1 VSISLFPFGVL
12 LVGGWL
18 VWWGL
23 RRRRSLGQ
31 VPTDWQRVQGTVID
45 VGDGVAVPP
54 RIEYR
59 TADGRRLRVP
69 GPLATPF
76 AVGDEV
82 AVLLDPAD
90 PRRARLEVTE
100 REAVRLVA
108 ILLATGA
115 SLVGIGAVTLVLL
128 RRA

>member
-1 VSISLFPFGVL
+1 MSVSLFPFGLL

-31 VPTDWQRVQGTVID
+31 VPTDWRRVPGTVID
-45 VGDGVAVPP
+45 VGDGVKVPP

-59 TADGRRLRVP
+59 IPDGRRLRVP

-82 AVLLDPAD
+82 SVLLDPSD
-90 PRRARLEVTE
+90 PRRARLDVTE
-100 REAVRLVA
+100 QEAVRLVR
-108 ILLATGA
+108 ILLATGVV
-115 SLVGIGAVTLVLL
+115 LVVAGAGIGIVLL
-128 RRA
+128 

>member
-1 VSISLFPFGVL
+1 MSVTLLPFSMV

-31 VPTDWQRVQGTVID
+31 VPTDWRRVAGTVID

-59 TADGRRLRVP
+59 TPDGRRLRVP

-82 AVLLDPAD
+82 SVLIDPAD
-90 PRRARLEVTE
+90 SKRARLDLTE
-100 REAVRLVA
+100 QEAVRLVTLLLVTGTVLAVGGA
-108 ILLATGA
+108 IMGVFLL
-115 SLVGIGAVTLVLL
+115 L
-128 RRA
+128 

>member
-1 VSISLFPFGVL
+1 MSVSLFPFGLL

-31 VPTDWQRVQGTVID
+31 VPTDWRRVQGTVID
-45 VGDGVAVPP
+45 VGDGVKVPP

-59 TADGRRLRVP
+59 IPDGRRLRVP
-69 GPLATPF
+69 GPLSTPF

-90 PRRARLEVTE
+90 PRRARLDVTE
-100 REAVRLVA
+100 REAVRLVW
-108 ILLATGA
+108 ILLATGVV
-115 SLVGIGAVTLVLL
+115 LVVAGAGIGFLL
-128 RRA
+128 L

>member
-1 VSISLFPFGVL
+1 MSVSLFPFGLL

-23 RRRRSLGQ
+23 RRRRSLGR
-31 VPTDWQRVQGTVID
+31 VPTDWRRVPGTVID
-45 VGDGVAVPP
+45 VGDGVKVPP

-59 TADGRRLRVP
+59 IPDGRRLRVP

-82 AVLLDPAD
+82 SVLLDPAD
-90 PRRARLEVTE
+90 PRRARLDVTE
-100 REAVRLVA
+100 QEAVRLVR
-108 ILLATGA
+108 ILLATGGV
-115 SLVGIGAVTLVLL
+115 LVVAGAVIGIVLL
-128 RRA
+128 

>member
-1 VSISLFPFGVL
+1 MSVSLFPFGLL

-23 RRRRSLGQ
+23 RRRRSLGR
-31 VPTDWQRVQGTVID
+31 VPTDWRRVPGTVID
-45 VGDGVAVPP
+45 VGDGVKVPP

-59 TADGRRLRVP
+59 IPDGRRLRVP

-82 AVLLDPAD
+82 SVLLDPSD
-90 PRRARLEVTE
+90 PRRARLDVTE
-100 REAVRLVA
+100 QEAVRLVR
-108 ILLATGA
+108 ILLATGVV
-115 SLVGIGAVTLVLL
+115 LVVAGAGIGIVLL
-128 RRA
+128 

>member
-1 VSISLFPFGVL
+1 VSISLLPFGL
-12 LVGGWL
+12 LVVGGWL

-23 RRRRSLGQ
+23 RRRASLGR
-31 VPTDWQRVQGTVID
+31 VPTDWHRVQGTVVD
-45 VGDGVAVPP
+45 AGNGVDAPP

-59 TADGRRLRVP
+59 LADGRRLRVP

-76 AVGDEV
+76 AFGDEV

-90 PRRARLEVTE
+90 PRRARLDVTE

-108 ILLATGA
+108 ILLATGVV
-115 SLVGIGAVTLVLL
+115 LVAAGAAGAFVLV
-128 RRA
+128 

>member
-1 VSISLFPFGVL
+1 MSVSLFPFGLL

-23 RRRRSLGQ
+23 RRRSSLGQ
-31 VPTDWQRVQGTVID
+31 VPTDWRRVAGTVID

-59 TADGRRLRVP
+59 IPDGRRLRVP
-69 GPLATPF
+69 GPLSTPF

-82 AVLLDPAD
+82 SVLLDPSD
-90 PRRARLEVTE
+90 PRRARLDVTE
-100 REAVRLVA
+100 QEAVRLVW
-108 ILLATGA
+108 ILLATGVV
-115 SLVGIGAVTLVLL
+115 LVVAGAGIGFLL
-128 RRA
+128 L

>member
-1 VSISLFPFGVL
+1 MSISLFPFGLL

-31 VPTDWQRVQGTVID
+31 VPTDWRRVQGTVID
-45 VGDGVAVPP
+45 AGDGVTVPP

-59 TADGRRLRVP
+59 IPDGRRLRVP

-90 PRRARLEVTE
+90 PRRVRLDVTE

-108 ILLATGA
+108 ILVVTGA
-115 SLVGIGAVTLVLL
+115 VLLIMGAVLAVVLL
-128 RRA
+128 

>member
-1 VSISLFPFGVL
+1 MSISLFPFALL

-23 RRRRSLGQ
+23 RRRGSLGR
-31 VPTDWQRVQGTVID
+31 VPTDWRPVQGTVID
-45 VGDGVAVPP
+45 VGDGETVPP

-59 TADGRRLRVP
+59 IPDGRRLRVP

-76 AVGDEV
+76 ALGDEV
-82 AVLLDPAD
+82 AMLLDPAD
-90 PRRARLEVTE
+90 PTRARLDITE

-108 ILLATGA
+108 ILVATGA
-115 SLVGIGAVTLVLL
+115 VLVVAGAVLAILL
-128 RRA
+128 L

>member
-1 VSISLFPFGVL
+1 MSVTLFPFSLV

-31 VPTDWQRVQGTVID
+31 VPTDWHRVAGTVID

-59 TADGRRLRVP
+59 TLDGRRLRVP

-82 AVLLDPAD
+82 SVLVDPTD
-90 PRRARLEVTE
+90 SKRARLDLTE
-100 REAVRLVA
+100 QEAVRLGTLLLVTGVVLAVGGA
-108 ILLATGA
+108 IMGVFLL
-115 SLVGIGAVTLVLL
+115 L
-128 RRA
+128 

>member
-1 VSISLFPFGVL
+1 MFPFGLL

-23 RRRRSLGQ
+23 RRRRSLGR
-31 VPTDWQRVQGTVID
+31 VPTDWRRVPGTVID
-45 VGDGVAVPP
+45 VGDGVKVPP

-59 TADGRRLRVP
+59 IPDGRRLRVP

-82 AVLLDPAD
+82 SVLLDPAD
-90 PRRARLEVTE
+90 PRRARLDVTE
-100 REAVRLVA
+100 QEAVRLVR
-108 ILLATGA
+108 ILLATGGV
-115 SLVGIGAVTLVLL
+115 LVVAGAVIGIVLL
-128 RRA
+128 

>member
-1 VSISLFPFGVL
+1 VSISLFPVGLL

-23 RRRRSLGQ
+23 RRRASLGQ
-31 VPTDWQRVQGTVID
+31 VPTDWRRVQGTVVD
-45 VGDGVAVPP
+45 VGDGVTVPP

-59 TADGRRLRVP
+59 IPDGRRLRVP

-76 AVGDEV
+76 AVGDQV

-90 PRRARLEVTE
+90 PRRARLDATE

-108 ILLATGA
+108 MLTGTGA
-115 SLVGIGAVTLVLL
+115 VLLVMGAVLAAVLL
-128 RRA
+128 

>member
-1 VSISLFPFGVL
+1 MSVSLFPFGLL

-23 RRRRSLGQ
+23 RRRRSLGR
-31 VPTDWQRVQGTVID
+31 VPTDWRRVPGTVID
-45 VGDGVAVPP
+45 VGDGAKVPS

-59 TADGRRLRVP
+59 IPDGRRLRVP

-82 AVLLDPAD
+82 SVLLDPAD
-90 PRRARLEVTE
+90 PRRARLDVTE
-100 REAVRLVA
+100 QEAVRLVR
-108 ILLATGA
+108 ILLATGGV
-115 SLVGIGAVTLVLL
+115 LVVAGAVIGIVLL
-128 RRA
+128 

>member
-1 VSISLFPFGVL
+1 VSVSLFPFGLL

-23 RRRRSLGQ
+23 RRRRSLGR
-31 VPTDWQRVQGTVID
+31 VPTDWRRVPGTVID
-45 VGDGVAVPP
+45 VGDGVKVPP

-59 TADGRRLRVP
+59 IPDGRRLRVP

-82 AVLLDPAD
+82 SVLLDPSD
-90 PRRARLEVTE
+90 PRRARLDVTE
-100 REAVRLVA
+100 QEAVRLVR
-108 ILLATGA
+108 ILLATGVV
-115 SLVGIGAVTLVLL
+115 LVVAGAGLGIVLL
-128 RRA
+128 

>member
-1 VSISLFPFGVL
+1 MSVSLFPFGLL

-23 RRRRSLGQ
+23 RRRRTLGR
-31 VPTDWQRVQGTVID
+31 VPTDWRRVPGTVID
-45 VGDGVAVPP
+45 VGDGVKVPP

-59 TADGRRLRVP
+59 IPDGRRLRVP

-82 AVLLDPAD
+82 SVLLDPAD
-90 PRRARLEVTE
+90 PRRARLDVTE
-100 REAVRLVA
+100 QEAVRLVR
-108 ILLATGA
+108 ILLATGGV
-115 SLVGIGAVTLVLL
+115 LVVAGAVIGIVLL
-128 RRA
+128 

>member
-1 VSISLFPFGVL
+1 VSISLFPFGLL

-23 RRRRSLGQ
+23 RRRRSLGR
-31 VPTDWQRVQGTVID
+31 VPTDWRRVQGTVID

-59 TADGRRLRVP
+59 VPDGRRLRVP

-76 AVGDEV
+76 EVGDEV
-82 AVLLDPAD
+82 AVLLDPSD
-90 PRRARLEVTE
+90 PRRARLDVTE
-100 REAVRLVA
+100 EEAVRLVR

-115 SLVGIGAVTLVLL
+115 VLVVVGGVIGILL
-128 RRA
+128 L

>member
-1 VSISLFPFGVL
+1 MSISLFPFGLL

-31 VPTDWQRVQGTVID
+31 VPTDWRRVQGTVID
-45 VGDGVAVPP
+45 AGDGVAVPP

-59 TADGRRLRVP
+59 IPDGRRLRVP

-82 AVLLDPAD
+82 TVLLDPAD
-90 PRRARLEVTE
+90 PRRARLDVTE
-100 REAVRLVA
+100 QEAVRLVA
-108 ILLATGA
+108 ILVATGA
-115 SLVGIGAVTLVLL
+115 VLLVMGAVLAVVLL
-128 RRA
+128 

>member
-1 VSISLFPFGVL
+1 VSISLFPFGLL

-23 RRRRSLGQ
+23 RRRTSLGQ
-31 VPTDWQRVQGTVID
+31 VPTDWRRVQGAVID
-45 VGDGVAVPP
+45 AGDGVAVPP

-59 TADGRRLRVP
+59 LPDGRRLRVP

-82 AVLLDPAD
+82 SLLIDPSD
-90 PRRARLEVTE
+90 PHRARLDVTE
-100 REAVRLVA
+100 REAVKLVR

-115 SLVGIGAVTLVLL
+115 VLVVTGAVIGIALL
-128 RRA
+128 